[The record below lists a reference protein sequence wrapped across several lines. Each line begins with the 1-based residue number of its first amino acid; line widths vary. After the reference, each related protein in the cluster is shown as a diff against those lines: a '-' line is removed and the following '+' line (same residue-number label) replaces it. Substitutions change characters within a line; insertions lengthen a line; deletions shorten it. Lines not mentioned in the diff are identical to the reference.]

1 MSRGRQRYSP
11 QFKLKAVLDLLKCEK
26 TAAQISG
33 ELGVH
38 PMVISGWKK
47 HFNEVGFEIFEKPK
61 KTLKAAKEEKEKS
74 ELYEQIGRL
83 KIDNDWL
90 KKKLGLLT

>member
-1 MSRGRQRYSP
+1 MSRVRQRYSP
-11 QFKLKAVLDLLKCEK
+11 QFKLKAVLELLKCEK

-38 PMVISGWKK
+38 PMMLSGWKK

-61 KTLKAAKEEKEKS
+61 KASKAAKEEKEKS